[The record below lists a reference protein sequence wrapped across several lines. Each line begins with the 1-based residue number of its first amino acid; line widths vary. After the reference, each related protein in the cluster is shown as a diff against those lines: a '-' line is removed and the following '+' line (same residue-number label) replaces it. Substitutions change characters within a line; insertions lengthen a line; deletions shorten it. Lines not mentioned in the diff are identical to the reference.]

1 MKKAENN
8 EGKESIVLVFL
19 GKHLV
24 FLCKGND
31 VNVNSDNTIIPPEHI
46 LCHSEIYV

>member
-1 MKKAENN
+1 MKEAENN

-19 GKHLV
+19 GKCV
-24 FLCKGND
+24 GFLGKGND
-31 VNVNSDNTIIPPEHI
+31 VNVNSGSIIIPLEHI